1 MAFTFKSNCLIDS
14 TTFSQ
19 LVYGTTDGS
28 TGLTAVEKANVEFL
42 VNSTNDKIVKYI
54 NRNLLQTTYTEVL
67 DSSGSDIIF
76 PKEYPINSVTSIKFS
91 SVNSGFATAQA
102 LDSDYYG
109 IRDSEHIYLI
119 ISPNWVGRGKVQLV
133 YNAGYAL
140 ADIPSDLKYALVL
153 QYKMDRKL
161 MNVGEQT
168 ADSSIYESGSS
179 KMGESFSANKTFKD
193 SGFAKEVL
201 QILDTY
207 KRCEVPNT
215 VMFNRVF

>member
-1 MAFTFKSNCLIDS
+1 MAFTFKSNSLIDS

-19 LVYGTTDGS
+19 LVYGVTDGS
-28 TGLTAVEKANVEFL
+28 TGLTAVEKANVEFI
-42 VNSTNDKIVKYI
+42 VNATNDKIVKYI
-54 NRNLLQTTYTEVL
+54 NRNLLKTTNTEIL
-67 DSSGSDIIF
+67 DSSGSDVIF

-91 SVNSGFATAQA
+91 SRSSGFATAQT
-102 LDSDYYG
+102 LDSDEY
-109 IRDSEHIYLI
+109 IIKDNECIYLHTN
-119 ISPNWVGRGKVQLV
+119 PYEVGRGKIQVVYESGYDLV
-133 YNAGYAL
+133 
-140 ADIPSDLKYALVL
+140 DIPSDLKYALVL

-161 MNVGEQT
+161 MSVGELT

-207 KRCEVPNT
+207 KRCEVPST
-215 VMFNRVF
+215 VIFNRVF

>member
-19 LVYGTTDGS
+19 LVYGVTDGS

-54 NRNLLQTTYTEVL
+54 NRNLIQTTHTEVL
-67 DSSGSDIIF
+67 DSSGSDVIF

-119 ISPNWVGRGKVQLV
+119 ISPNWVGRGKIQIV
-133 YNAGYAL
+133 YNAGYIL

-161 MNVGEQT
+161 VNVGEQT